1 MARRGSPLTVA
12 VGKRIAAARVAA
24 GYETMRDFAA
34 VLKVTEQRY
43 RRWEAGE
50 VQAPYEILAGIAD
63 ATGKSCD
70 FLLRNVADMPV
81 TRAIPFKT
89 KAG

>member
-1 MARRGSPLTVA
+1 
-12 VGKRIAAARVAA
+12 
-24 GYETMRDFAA
+24 MRDFAA
-34 VLKVTEQRY
+34 VLKVSEQRY

-70 FLLRNVADMPV
+70 FLLRNVAEAPAQRV
-81 TRAIPFKT
+81 HHIKTRA
-89 KAG
+89 G